1 MNIVQENWDRI
12 LEYVRKEHNVSDI
25 GFKTWLQPLRVL
37 EVDGSAVTIL
47 VPREQL
53 ALDYV
58 SRKYELPLRAA
69 IGEITG
75 KDYELFFVLP
85 EDTERE
91 NTKKAALQASVNAGL
106 NPRYTFDTFIVGD
119 NNRFA
124 HAAALAVA
132 ESPGKLY
139 DPLFIYSGAGLGK
152 THLINSIG
160 HYILKEHPD
169 LKLLYVTSEQFTNE
183 VIDAIR
189 NGSSAVLSRLRDKY
203 RNVDVLLID
212 DIQFIIGKE
221 STQEEFFHTFN
232 VLHDSGKQIVLTSDR
247 PPKEMGILEERF
259 LSRFEWGLL
268 VDIQKPTFETRMA
281 ILQKKQEL
289 DGSHVDDAVLTY
301 IAANVQSNI
310 RELEGALNKVLAKGR
325 LENKEITEELARD
338 ALADIVSPDKKRTVT
353 PEYIMEVVAE
363 QYGITPD
370 DIMSSV
376 RARKFSYPRQIV
388 MYFCRTLLNTNQQA
402 IADILGMKNHT
413 SVIWGVNKIEEDI
426 KNDPVF
432 AETIDTLRKKINP
445 QM

>member
-85 EDTERE
+85 DDTERE

>member
-85 EDTERE
+85 DDTERE

-426 KNDPVF
+426 KHDPVF